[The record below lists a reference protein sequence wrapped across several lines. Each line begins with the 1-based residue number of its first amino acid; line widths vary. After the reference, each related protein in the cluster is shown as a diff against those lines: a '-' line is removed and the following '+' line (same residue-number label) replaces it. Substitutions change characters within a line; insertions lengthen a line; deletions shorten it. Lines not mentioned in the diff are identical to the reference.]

1 MAKKHRAQI
10 LLEEEQFQILT
21 LIAEREGRSISD
33 ITRRVLDAGF
43 EVLKGNLES
52 AQKSLRVIRDRDMEY
67 IVNVGPKDKE

>member
-21 LIAEREGRSISD
+21 MIADREGRSISD

-67 IVNVGPKDKE
+67 IVNVDVKDKE

>member
-21 LIAEREGRSISD
+21 MIADREGRSISD

-43 EVLKGNLES
+43 EVLKGNLEG

-67 IVNVGPKDKE
+67 IVNVDVKDKE

>member
-21 LIAEREGRSISD
+21 MIADREGRSISD

-43 EVLKGNLES
+43 DVLKGNLES
-52 AQKSLRVIRDRDMEY
+52 AEKSLRVIRERDIEY
-67 IVNVGPKDKE
+67 TVSVGPKDKE

>member
-21 LIAEREGRSISD
+21 KIAEREGRSISD

-67 IVNVGPKDKE
+67 IVNVDPKDKE

>member
-10 LLEEEQFQILT
+10 LLEEEQFLILT
-21 LIAEREGRSISD
+21 KIAEREGRSISD

-67 IVNVGPKDKE
+67 IVNVDVKDKE